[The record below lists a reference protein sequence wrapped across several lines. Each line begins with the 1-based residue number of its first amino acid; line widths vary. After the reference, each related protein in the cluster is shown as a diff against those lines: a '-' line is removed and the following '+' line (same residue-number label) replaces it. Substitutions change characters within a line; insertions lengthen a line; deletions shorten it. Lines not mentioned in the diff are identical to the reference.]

1 MKTISLA
8 ENYGSLSQTINALA
22 ELGYTHDFNASPA
35 NAFWEQANQVLQPDN
50 FQIDKVYRFET
61 ASNPQDQAILY
72 AISAIKTGFKGT
84 LVNGTG
90 KTADPHTSK
99 WVEELEAKIVHAIP
113 KRKKRAKKA
122 SKMAEQFDF
131 RAGLRG
137 LDLPAAILQLKK
149 EAKWVTGRLDA
160 VTLFE
165 SDSFRIMLMGMQAN
179 AILQS
184 HKAEGPI
191 SVQLLEGRINFITDT
206 KQVVLEKEQILVL
219 AAQETHNVIAL
230 EDSFF
235 LLSIALEKVV
245 AHKKRCLTKIAL

>member
-1 MKTISLA
+1 MKTIPLA
-8 ENYGSLSQTINALA
+8 ETYGSLSQTINALA
-22 ELGYTHDFNASPA
+22 ELGYTHDFNAPPE
-35 NAFWEQANQVLQPDN
+35 NAFWEQANHVLQPDN
-50 FQIDKVYRFET
+50 FRIDKVYRFET

-84 LVNGTG
+84 LVNGAG

-99 WVEELEAKIVHAIP
+99 LVEELQAKVVHILP
-113 KRKKRAKKA
+113 KRKKSPKKA
-122 SKMAEQFDF
+122 AKIAKQFDF

-149 EAKWVTGRLDA
+149 EAKWVTGSLDA

-165 SDSFRIMLMGMQAN
+165 SDSLRIVLMGMQAS

-191 SVQLLEGRINFITDT
+191 SVQLLEGRINFITDN

-219 AAQETHNVIAL
+219 EAQETHNVIAL

-235 LLSIALEKVV
+235 LVSMSLKKLVT
-245 AHKKRCLTKIAL
+245 HKKRSLTKIAL